1 MHRTA
6 QMICQKV
13 YCSFTLANSV
23 LSAIPSRA
31 SRSSLTASI
40 TQRVQIGSS
49 PRFKAEAALH
59 IGDLLM
65 RESRAIPHLWSR
77 LSCMG
82 QASHWKGRAD
92 CPRNWTPCV
101 DGEHAL
107 SSSAANLRPSSRPG
121 TVERL
126 HSCHDGHQ
134 ESCRGAQLV
143 SLMSEE
149 DSLE

>member
-1 MHRTA
+1 
-6 QMICQKV
+6 MICQKV

-49 PRFKAEAALH
+49 PRFKAEAALQKISLCVKAKRYH
-59 IGDLLM
+59 TSG
-65 RESRAIPHLWSR
+65 AG
-77 LSCMG
+77 LSCMS
-82 QASHWKGRAD
+82 QASHWKGTAD

-101 DGEHAL
+101 DGKHAL